1 MIGEGERGGSVKS
14 GFATLSYPWTGT
26 FMQSLNEQI
35 PIISYRYVKRFF
47 EFMDVRQV
55 HMKDLPVHESLF
67 KELFRDPEGCISV
80 QQLRMLSAA
89 AEELL
94 NDEKAGFEFGQQL
107 DLSTHG
113 LLGYT
118 VMNAENPIQLIET
131 IVNHVSVS
139 IPLFRL
145 KVRRQGHGVVISVQ
159 DLWDLGDAKSL
170 ITKIYLGSIYEIAR
184 SLCQEIRFECA
195 FSSLKSSQWTSLTG
209 DSQWHFDT
217 QFTQVVLPE
226 VYRPSKPHQERLL
239 NNGLYTIKDSDL
251 SQQSPPVNLKKPLTR
266 QIHDHV
272 MQELRYA
279 NIEKS
284 AQRLNMSTR
293 HLRKRLAQEG
303 TSFREISTNIRKQFA
318 ATYLKNTPLS
328 INEIGLKLGFGDQSS
343 FTRAYQRWT
352 GETPGAARKHLQ

>member
-1 MIGEGERGGSVKS
+1 MQ
-14 GFATLSYPWTGT
+14 TLD
-26 FMQSLNEQI
+26 EQI

-47 EFMDVRQV
+47 EFMEIRQV
-55 HMKDLPVHESLF
+55 HMKDLPVYASLF
-67 KELFRDPEGCISV
+67 NELFSDPEGSISV
-80 QQLRMLSAA
+80 QQLRMLSGAA
-89 AEELL
+89 DELL
-94 NDEKAGFEFGQQL
+94 NDEKAGFEFGQKL

-118 VMNAENPIQLIET
+118 VMNSENPIQLIET

-139 IPLFRL
+139 VPLFRL

-195 FSSLKSSQWTSLTG
+195 FSSLKASQWTTLTG
-209 DSQWHFDT
+209 DSKWHFDT

-226 VYRPSKPHQERLL
+226 IYRSSKPHQKRLL
-239 NNGLYTIKDSDL
+239 NTGLYSIKDSDL
-251 SQQSPPVNLKKPLTR
+251 PLQSPAANVQKPLTR

-272 MQELRYA
+272 LQELRYA

-303 TSFREISTNIRKQFA
+303 SSFREISTNIRKQFA

-352 GETPGAARKHLQ
+352 GETPGATRKHQQ